1 MAHTTVYSGS
11 PMNVGQQ
18 VLMLTERNSNL
29 VGMAGE
35 KASPAVASVDIAARA
50 EGTRKRARG
59 VEPGS
64 FLSLMISSRHQ
75 ESGKGFSDLEATSQ
89 AFTFLLAG

>member
-1 MAHTTVYSGS
+1 MRCRGNLLY
-11 PMNVGQQ
+11 VGQQ
-18 VLMLTERNSNL
+18 VLMLNEHNHLTL
-29 VGMAGE
+29 VVMAGE
-35 KASPAVASVDIAARA
+35 KAPSAVASVDIAARA